1 MKKTILLS
9 FLSLLFYK
17 TIAQSPTWVG
27 NTNPYRLYPS
37 NLTTKVGIGTNNPQK
52 ALEVIGDIS
61 LPNNNGMNQIF
72 TYAPNDNNW
81 RIGMSATPGFTR
93 SLTTSH
99 VQFITYYFAPGQGFA
114 LGVSGGNSSFEIRGS
129 DHRAFFRG
137 RLGIGTTN
145 PGAELEVNGKIKAT
159 NLNITNELLVNNTI
173 KIGNN
178 SLSLENNKIYLNQA
192 ETGPLFIQS
201 QSYNKNTIIN
211 HNNSGC
217 VGIGTDNPKRKL
229 HVKSVYSSLI
239 PEPPG
244 GGSTSNNSTNSFTS
258 NTISSETYLPT
269 NVPIDST
276 IIGIPQ
282 NTLDSIANEG
292 QYAGSLRLEVLVENL
307 SPAPS
312 SIWDIRPSAS
322 ESSSDHRLIFVDAIN
337 NHTPLVITS
346 DGYVGIGTI
355 SPINKLHVS
364 NGNLLISG
372 ENSNLFFGDGR
383 NNSYGG
389 GDYAIEYIKE
399 DAVNNNK
406 SGLNF
411 WKPAGSSQGQFTNF
425 IFHLSDDGNVGIGT
439 GTPNYKLDVNGIIRS
454 RSEIII
460 CSTDWCDFVF
470 NSDYKLESFQARM
483 QNIKKQK
490 HLPWIKSEN
499 HVVEQGVSV
508 SETIKGLL
516 QNVEEMYLYMEQMQD
531 RIENLEKENRLL
543 QQQIK

>member
-1 MKKTILLS
+1 MKKTIFLS
-9 FLSLLFYK
+9 FLLLFFYK

-37 NLTTKVGIGTNNPQK
+37 NLKASIGIGT
-52 ALEVIGDIS
+52 S
-61 LPNNNGMNQIF
+61 
-72 TYAPNDNNW
+72 
-81 RIGMSATPGFTR
+81 
-93 SLTTSH
+93 
-99 VQFITYYFAPGQGFA
+99 
-114 LGVSGGNSSFEIRGS
+114 
-129 DHRAFFRG
+129 
-137 RLGIGTTN
+137 N
-145 PGAELEVNGKIKAT
+145 PGAELHILDNGTGSAWNQLTLQSTSSSAGLSLINNSNTIWELQNIANSSSLVFYNRTNGIYGLTITQSGNVGIGLSGGSTPTTKLEVNGQIKAT
-159 NLNITNELLVNNTI
+159 SLNITNELLVNNTI

-229 HVKSVYSSLI
+229 HVKSVYSGI
-239 PEPPG
+239 APPG

-389 GDYAIEYIKE
+389 GDYAIEYIKA

-470 NSDYKLESFQARM
+470 NSDYKLEHF
-483 QNIKKQK
+483 K
-490 HLPWIKSEN
+490 HACKI
-499 HVVEQGVSV
+499 
-508 SETIKGLL
+508 
-516 QNVEEMYLYMEQMQD
+516 
-531 RIENLEKENRLL
+531 
-543 QQQIK
+543 